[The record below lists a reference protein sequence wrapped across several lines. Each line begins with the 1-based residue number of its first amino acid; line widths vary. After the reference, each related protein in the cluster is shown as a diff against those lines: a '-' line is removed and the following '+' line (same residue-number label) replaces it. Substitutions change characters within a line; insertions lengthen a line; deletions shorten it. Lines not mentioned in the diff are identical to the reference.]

1 MREGSETQ
9 RGPLTKSSS
18 RSSSVL
24 TAQKEPAA
32 QKTPAKSVEQPAPKA
47 QPAQQPRA
55 GDPDEEWFQYFSAKE
70 RDPKAVRT
78 AVEKLFKAKKYG
90 EVISLTEAA
99 LATGQSQVWMYDV
112 LAYSMKLDRR
122 DEKDID
128 RVMLSAIDLRGND
141 VLNLLLTAAYLA
153 DIGGTAPALKLYRQ
167 ASVLE
172 PSRPEPYVMGL
183 KLAQQLKDY
192 EAVEWAAAG
201 ILTNAWTRDREKRH
215 RDAED
220 AANDAIAEL
229 KKAGRNE
236 QAQKLQAAI
245 VEAKRR
251 DLIIRLE
258 WSGTGD
264 LDLYVDEPFKT
275 TCSVENPLSQ
285 GGGVLVHDGLGGK
298 NKDTYDEYVCVR
310 GGSGEYQVRIKVGD
324 GNIVGKQGRLII
336 TRHAGSPQ
344 EKVEKLTVSLD
355 KETRPVV
362 VRLDKGRREMPLVAP
377 VAEEQAARQTPQH
390 EVMAKLFRGA
400 HSAQRHVAYQFANN
414 QGAFGNVRSVAAQTG
429 FGVGYQPVISVI
441 NDGVTLSVAAVVSAD
456 RRYVKMAISPAFN
469 SLVELST
476 FAFQTF

>member
-1 MREGSETQ
+1 MT
-9 RGPLTKSSS
+9 T
-18 RSSSVL
+18 
-24 TAQKEPAA
+24 QKEPS
-32 QKTPAKSVEQPAPKA
+32 KTAEPPAPK
-47 QPAQQPRA
+47 QTPAAKQPRA

-70 RDPKAVRT
+70 RDPKVVRGAVD
-78 AVEKLFKAKKYG
+78 KLFKAKKYG
-90 EVISLTEAA
+90 EVISLIEAA

-112 LAYSMKLDRR
+112 LAYSMKLDKR

-141 VLNLLLTAAYLA
+141 VLNLLLSAAYLA
-153 DIGGTAPALKLYRQ
+153 EIGGANPALKLYRQ

-172 PSRPEPYVMGL
+172 PNRPEPYVLGL

-192 EAVEWAAAG
+192 EAIEWASTG

-220 AANDAIAEL
+220 VANDAIAEL
-229 KKAGRNE
+229 TKAGRKDD
-236 QAQKLQAAI
+236 ALRLKSALA
-245 VEAKRR
+245 EAKRR
-251 DLIIRLE
+251 DLIVRLE
-258 WSGTGD
+258 WAGDGD
-264 LDLYVDEPFKT
+264 LDLTVEEPFKT
-275 TCSVENPLSQ
+275 VCSLSTPLSQ
-285 GGGVLVHDGLGGK
+285 GGGVLTHDGQGGK

-310 GGSGEYQVRIKVGD
+310 GGSGEYRVRIKVGD
-324 GNIVGKQGRLII
+324 GNIVGKQCRLII

-344 EKVEKLTVSLD
+344 EAVEKMTVPLD
-355 KETRPVV
+355 KDTKPVV
-362 VRLDKGRREMPLVAP
+362 LRLDKGRREKALAAPLS
-377 VAEEQAARQTPQH
+377 EEQAARRTPQH

-400 HSAQRHVAYQFANN
+400 QSAQQHVAYQFANN

-429 FGVGYQPVISVI
+429 FGIGYQPVISVI

-469 SLVELST
+469 SLVELTT